1 MGFLQPFR
9 NAMGIDVSDQVLR
22 MVQLAPYRKG
32 YRIRSVSARPV
43 VEGHIV
49 EGEIRNPNAVR
60 DLLRDLVSRSAL
72 KHPNTRAAIIC
83 LPERKTFT
91 KIIDVPAGDPVNFQQ
106 SLRSTLAEHIP
117 LNLDEAYIDWQI
129 VNPKKERGQKLQV
142 IVSVAP
148 QLLVESYLEVFRE
161 ARIIPVVLEP
171 ESAALSRVAV
181 MDSKEKGGH
190 LIVDLGASR
199 TGITITE
206 GDFVAYSST
215 LPLSG
220 SSLTSVLKTKLGLSQ
235 EEAEQAKRICGLDPR
250 KGKGAVKE
258 TLEPELKPL
267 LQRTMEIIGYYEE
280 HVTKENH
287 VSDITLVGGGASFIG
302 LPDFISS
309 TLHLPVRIGG
319 WPSIIRVP
327 TGKLQNVGASYLTAA
342 GLALRGAQNLPWFP
356 SHKIV

>member
-1 MGFLQPFR
+1 
-9 NAMGIDVSDQVLR
+9 MGIDISDQVLR
-22 MVQLAPYRKG
+22 MVQLTPFRKG
-32 YRIRSVSARPV
+32 FRVRSLSARPV
-43 VEGHIV
+43 IEGHIV
-49 EGEIRNPNAVR
+49 EGEIRNPNAIR
-60 DLLRDLVSRSAL
+60 DLLRDLIRRSAL

-91 KIIDVPAGDPVNFQQ
+91 KIIDVPTSDKNNFQQ
-106 SLRSTLAEHIP
+106 SLRSTLSEHIP

-129 VNPKKERGQKLQV
+129 VNPKKEKGQKIRV

-148 QLLVESYLEVFRE
+148 QLLVESYLEVLRE
-161 ARIIPVVLEP
+161 AGIIPVVLEP

-181 MDSKEKGGH
+181 MDSTVKGSH
-190 LIVDLGASR
+190 LIIDLGATR

-220 SSLTSVLKTKLGLSQ
+220 SSLTSVLKSKLGLTQ

-250 KGKGAVKE
+250 KGKGVVKE

-280 HVTKENH
+280 HVSKENH

-302 LPDFISS
+302 LPNFIYS
-309 TLHLPVRIGG
+309 TIPLPVRVGT
-319 WPSIIRVP
+319 WPSIINVP
-327 TGKLQNVGASYLTAA
+327 TDKLRDIGASYLTAA